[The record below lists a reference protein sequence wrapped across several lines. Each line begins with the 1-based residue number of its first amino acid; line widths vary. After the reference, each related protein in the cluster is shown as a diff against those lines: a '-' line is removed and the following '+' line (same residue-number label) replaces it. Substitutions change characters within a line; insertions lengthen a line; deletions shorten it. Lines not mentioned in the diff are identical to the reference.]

1 SPPTDPP
8 PPNLTWQAVIP
19 QRSKEPQRNKMMGRF
34 YYLDH
39 KQAVN
44 VNHKMDKF
52 KEQRQVPRFTE
63 NDGQEVKRQVPRYAS
78 E

>member
-1 SPPTDPP
+1 
-8 PPNLTWQAVIP
+8 
-19 QRSKEPQRNKMMGRF
+19 MMGRY

-39 KQAVN
+39 QQAVN

-63 NDGQEVKRQVPRYAS
+63 NDGQEVKKQVPRCAENDGQEVKRQVPRCAS